1 MNHKD
6 KHYFYTQLHLT
17 VFAINFHLLYYPN
30 LFYSKSICSASIFS
44 FRKTEAEDENFSTD
58 SVVR

>member
-30 LFYSKSICSASIFS
+30 LFLFQINM
-44 FRKTEAEDENFSTD
+44 FRFNLLIQKNGG
-58 SVVR
+58 